1 MLKVAMVDLVVAR
14 LLPVTEKGTAIMG
27 EQCSSDNIGKGTEEF
42 ARGRMKRVVQIQVDG
57 IKLYSMG
64 SLPVYEVTVKIS
76 VKRWRCTGPSRYR
89 HVTERSR
96 FKFQV
101 SATDGLVVG
110 WQTEASPDMTVPLDD
125 AVLPTSEHGADSG
138 LLRRT
143 EQLLSELVGVG

>member
-1 MLKVAMVDLVVAR
+1 
-14 LLPVTEKGTAIMG
+14 MG
-27 EQCSSDNIGKGTEEF
+27 EQCNLDDMGKGPEEF
-42 ARGRMKRVVQIQVDG
+42 ARGRMKRVVQIQVEG
-57 IKLYSMG
+57 VKLYSIG

-89 HVTERSR
+89 HVAERSR

-101 SATDGLVVG
+101 SASDGLVLG
-110 WQTEASPDMTVPLDD
+110 WHTEASPDVTVPLDD
-125 AVLPTSEHGADSG
+125 AFLPTSEHGADSG